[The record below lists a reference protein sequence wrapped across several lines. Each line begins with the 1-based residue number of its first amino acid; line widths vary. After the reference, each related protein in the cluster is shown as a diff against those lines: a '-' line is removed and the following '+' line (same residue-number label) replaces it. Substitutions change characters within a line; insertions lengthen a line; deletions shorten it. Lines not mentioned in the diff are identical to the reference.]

1 MLKGRRSVISYF
13 LIRCCAASTKPY
25 TNDNIQK

>member
-13 LIRCCAASTKPY
+13 RCCAASTKPY